1 MLSQQTSDELDQLL
15 QRLVAETRQG
25 QAVSYKKLLETL
37 APVVR
42 HSAASLLVRWGQA
55 GLIEDITQEVLITI
69 HLKLHTYEE
78 GLSFIAWLR
87 AVTRH
92 KVIDA
97 LRRNKLPVSSME
109 DSSFAEPADPED
121 FEEIQSIRR
130 DLQQLLAQLKPP
142 AGEIIHALKVEG
154 MTVQE
159 LATRY
164 NLTENNIKV
173 IVHRGLQKLSALIA
187 HQKAV

>member
-1 MLSQQTSDELDQLL
+1 MLNQPESDDLDQLL
-15 QRLVAETRQG
+15 QQLVAETRQG
-25 QAVSYKKLLETL
+25 QAASYKKLLETL
-37 APVVR
+37 APMIR
-42 HSAASLLVRWGQA
+42 RNASILLARYGQIA
-55 GLIEDITQEVLITI
+55 VMEDVTQEVLITI
-69 HLKLHTYEE
+69 HLKLHTYDDD
-78 GLSFIAWLR
+78 LSFIAWLR

-97 LRRNKLPVSSME
+97 LRRNKMPISSIDE
-109 DSSFAEPADPED
+109 AGFAEPADPED
-121 FEEIQSIRR
+121 FAETQSVRR
-130 DLQQLLAQLKPP
+130 DLQQLLAQLRPP

-164 NLTENNIKV
+164 NLTESNIKV

-187 HQKAV
+187 QHKAL